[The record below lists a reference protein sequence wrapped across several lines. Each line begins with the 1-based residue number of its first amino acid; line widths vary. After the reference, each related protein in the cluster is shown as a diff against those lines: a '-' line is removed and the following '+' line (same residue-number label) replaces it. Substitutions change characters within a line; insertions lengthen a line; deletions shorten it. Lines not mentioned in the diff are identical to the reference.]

1 MRLRGAAIHPQVPTR
16 SERVLTVG
24 DVIPEFRLPALAATV
39 GNAWE
44 FDSAWIRGR
53 WVALLYWPKH
63 SCLESPEDVVELAR
77 LSPAFAERDS
87 QFLVACA
94 SIDPERRGRPQQRRF
109 TSELP
114 FPVVVDVSGAL
125 AGALGMDLAVGRPPG
140 RATFVADPAGVIR
153 WTSVSA
159 LPAVRT
165 IRDAAEALDALRGTA
180 RPLADAA
187 GHPLIRSCAWCRRL
201 QDEAGWHE
209 PESYIR
215 RRSGAELTHGICGD
229 CLCKQSPR

>member
-1 MRLRGAAIHPQVPTR
+1 MRTNGAAVHHHAATR
-16 SERVLTVG
+16 SDRVLTVG
-24 DVIPEFRLPALAATV
+24 DVIPEFRIPALAATV

-44 FDSAWIRGR
+44 FDSAWVRGR

-63 SCLESPEDVVELAR
+63 SCLESTEDVAELVR
-77 LSPAFAERDS
+77 LSPAFSERDT

-94 SIDPERRGRPQQRRF
+94 AIDPDRRSHPPQRRF

-114 FPVVVDVSGAL
+114 FPVLVDVAGEL
-125 AGALGMDLAVGRPPG
+125 AGALGVDLALGRPPG

-165 IRDAAEALDALRGTA
+165 LRDAVEVLDAFRGAA
-180 RPLADAA
+180 RPAL
-187 GHPLIRSCAWCRRL
+187 GPSGQPLIRSCAWCRRFH
-201 QDEAGWHE
+201 DEGGWQE
-209 PESYIR
+209 PENYIR

-229 CLCKQSPR
+229 CLREQSPH

>member
-1 MRLRGAAIHPQVPTR
+1 MLMNGAAVHDEIPRR

-39 GNAWE
+39 GNGWE
-44 FDSAWIRGR
+44 FDSAWLRGR

-63 SCLESPEDVVELAR
+63 SVLESPEDVAELVR
-77 LSPAFAERDS
+77 LSPIFAERDS
-87 QFLVACA
+87 QFLVACS
-94 SIDPERRGRPQQRRF
+94 SIDPERRGPQQRRF

-125 AGALGMDLAVGRPPG
+125 AGALGLDRAAGRPPG
-140 RATFVADPAGVIR
+140 RATFLADPAGVIR

-165 IRDAAEALDALRGTA
+165 LRDAAEALDALRGTA
-180 RPLADAA
+180 RPLT

-201 QDEAGWHE
+201 QDEGGWHE

-215 RRSGAELTHGICGD
+215 RRSGAEVTHGICGD
-229 CLCKQSPR
+229 CLRKQSPR

>member
-1 MRLRGAAIHPQVPTR
+1 MRLNGAAVQHHVPPR
-16 SERVLTVG
+16 SERALTVG

-44 FDSAWIRGR
+44 FDSAWVRGR

-63 SCLESPEDVVELAR
+63 SCLESTEDVAELVR

-87 QFLVACA
+87 QFLVACSA
-94 SIDPERRGRPQQRRF
+94 IDADRPSRPQQRRF

-114 FPVVVDVSGAL
+114 FPVLVDVAGEL
-125 AGALGMDLAVGRPPG
+125 AGSLGVETAVGRPPG

-165 IRDAAEALDALRGTA
+165 LRDAVLALDALRGA
-180 RPLADAA
+180 GRPLA
-187 GHPLIRSCAWCRRL
+187 GPSGQPLIRSCAWCRRL
-201 QDEAGWHE
+201 QDECGWHE
-209 PESYIR
+209 PEAYIR

-229 CLCKQSPR
+229 CLRKQSPR

>member
-1 MRLRGAAIHPQVPTR
+1 MRASGAVLPYDLRER

-44 FDSAWIRGR
+44 FDSAWVRGR
-53 WVALLYWPKH
+53 WVALLYWPRQT
-63 SCLESPEDVVELAR
+63 CLESPEDATELVR
-77 LSPAFAERDS
+77 LSPAFGERDT
-87 QFLVACA
+87 QFLLACPA
-94 SIDPERRGRPQQRRF
+94 IDPDRPGRPSQRRF

-114 FPVVVDVSGAL
+114 FPVLFDVAGQL
-125 AGALGMDLAVGRPPG
+125 AGRLGLDGAVGRPPG

-165 IRDAAEALDALRGTA
+165 LRDAVGALDALRGAA
-180 RPLADAA
+180 RPPTDSS
-187 GHPLIRSCAWCRRL
+187 GRPLIRSCAWCRRL
-201 QDEAGWHE
+201 HDEGGWHE
-209 PESYIR
+209 PEIYIR
-215 RRSGAELTHGICGD
+215 RRSGAELTHGICGE
-229 CLCKQSPR
+229 CLREQSPR

>member
-1 MRLRGAAIHPQVPTR
+1 MRMNGAAVHDEPQAR

-44 FDSAWIRGR
+44 FDSAWVRGR

-63 SCLESPEDVVELAR
+63 SVLESPEDVAELVR
-77 LSPAFAERDS
+77 LSPAFAERDA
-87 QFLVACA
+87 QFLLACA
-94 SIDPERRGRPQQRRF
+94 AVDSDRPGRPSQRRF

-114 FPVVVDVSGAL
+114 FPVLVDVAGSL
-125 AGALGMDLAVGRPPG
+125 AGRLGVDLAMGRPPG

-159 LPAVRT
+159 LPALRNL
-165 IRDAAEALDALRGTA
+165 RDAVEALDALRGAA
-180 RPLADAA
+180 RPRTDAS
-187 GHPLIRSCAWCRRL
+187 GRPLIRSCAWCRRL
-201 QDEAGWHE
+201 HDEGGWHE
-209 PESYIR
+209 PEIYIR
-215 RRSGAELTHGICGD
+215 RRSGADLTHGICGD
-229 CLCKQSPR
+229 CLREQSPR